1 MKKPYFHINGVPWG
15 ENYGIFIPAITK
27 LEEALGK
34 TLKKKLLSLG
44 SPLGNYFVEKASY
57 LFWLQIEQ
65 FKSIIN
71 KIKVV
76 VYFAEEAFTIDPEKI
91 VEASD
96 KISNHYAENYEQL
109 VIAMKKLKKKEKNIE
124 LKIRNVLDCYH
135 SLYEQGYKIL
145 ISFPIIAKDIL
156 IHRDE
161 LKNKSIENC
170 IYDDPSYKTKKIQS
184 SLIIGGYQ
192 TTILLEGYDNHV
204 RNAISHGCI
213 EIPDPDKDEVILKDK
228 DKKTGKEWKKNFNY
242 SELIELTE
250 KIWRTILALE
260 LALQIFNA
268 NNINIIYKYLK
279 EYNIPPS
286 PRRIRDVLY
295 INFHSM
301 GFDIINIDKDDQ
313 FNSIKIRART
323 RPFLEEADHGPS
335 DLFLFEGNKSH
346 HFRLP
351 PVDFSV
357 NVRENVLRAF
367 EMSENILRWFNKVKI
382 EIIKDRKKIALINCD
397 NPKKFYEKLNN
408 CKDKTEAEKLVADL
422 KLYESK

>member
-57 LFWLQIEQ
+57 LFWLPIEQ
-65 FKSIIN
+65 FKSMIN

-109 VIAMKKLKKKEKNIE
+109 AIAMKKLKQKEKNIE
-124 LKIRNVLDCYH
+124 IKIRNVLDCYH

-145 ISFPIIAKDIL
+145 ISFPIIAKEIL
-156 IHRDE
+156 IHSDE

-204 RNAISHGCI
+204 RNAISHGWI

-228 DKKTGKEWKKNFNY
+228 DKRTGKEWKKNFNY

-279 EYNIPPS
+279 EYNIHPS

-313 FNSIKIRART
+313 FNSIKILART

-335 DLFLFEGNKSH
+335 DLFLFEGNKSYY
-346 HFRLP
+346 FRLP
-351 PVDFSV
+351 SVDFSV
-357 NVRENVLRAF
+357 NVRENVLGAF

-382 EIIKDRKKIALINCD
+382 EIIKDRKKIALINSD
-397 NPKKFYEKLNN
+397 NPKKFYEKLKN